1 MSNRISRKNVL
12 RIVISLIIIA
22 LLLHKFD
29 PYQVLSNIRAARIHY
44 LALAALVYSFTFLI
58 LSSRWRMILSHMGY
72 ALPLPV
78 AYQAFVGGMIISD
91 LTPARV
97 GDLSRPLLVRDRLDL
112 STGVA
117 SVVIDRYA
125 DILTTFILGVTGIT
139 LLVHKSTYIVLSLST
154 VLALLLGASALWVK
168 RSFVIRTIERLGSP
182 RSNSLANGLDTVI
195 SSMEGMQW
203 ILAKAVLMTAIAW
216 ITHALR
222 LVLIAKS
229 VGYDVPLGSLYLLQP
244 LVSILALFPFTISG
258 LGLVE
263 GGMTA
268 LLSGLGVPVAAGIS
282 IALMDRAI
290 TVTFH
295 VLAGGRYAARIL

>member
-29 PYQVLSNIRAARIHY
+29 PYQVLSTIRTARIHY

-139 LLVHKSTYIVLSLST
+139 LLVHNSTYMILSLST

-168 RSFVIRTIERLGSP
+168 RSFVIRTIERLGS
-182 RSNSLANGLDTVI
+182 
-195 SSMEGMQW
+195 
-203 ILAKAVLMTAIAW
+203 
-216 ITHALR
+216 
-222 LVLIAKS
+222 
-229 VGYDVPLGSLYLLQP
+229 
-244 LVSILALFPFTISG
+244 
-258 LGLVE
+258 
-263 GGMTA
+263 
-268 LLSGLGVPVAAGIS
+268 
-282 IALMDRAI
+282 
-290 TVTFH
+290 
-295 VLAGGRYAARIL
+295 

>member
-1 MSNRISRKNVL
+1 
-12 RIVISLIIIA
+12 
-22 LLLHKFD
+22 
-29 PYQVLSNIRAARIHY
+29 
-44 LALAALVYSFTFLI
+44 
-58 LSSRWRMILSHMGY
+58 MI
-72 ALPLPV
+72 
-78 AYQAFVGGMIISD
+78 
-91 LTPARV
+91 
-97 GDLSRPLLVRDRLDL
+97 
-112 STGVA
+112 
-117 SVVIDRYA
+117 
-125 DILTTFILGVTGIT
+125 
-139 LLVHKSTYIVLSLST
+139 LSLST

-182 RSNSLANGLDTVI
+182 RSNSLAKGLDTVI